1 MTKIFL
7 DTASLKEVEEVNSW
21 GIIDGVTTN
30 QKLFL
35 QEGGMDFKKRVIDI
49 CNIVDGPVSVETTTH
64 TVDDMV
70 AEAKE
75 YASWNKNVVIKV
87 AMSADGNGLKVVKR
101 LAAEGIKTN
110 MTVIMTFNQLVL
122 ATKAGATYVSLFYN
136 RAKDAGEDP
145 VKIIR
150 DYAAFVKENGLGTQ
164 LIVGSIRKPDDVSQ
178 AIAAGAHILT
188 IPTKILTQM
197 PYHQRTEETIKEF
210 DDAWEGFIQANPHA
224 VSRTPFRISLG
235 GGGTDLPSYYKE
247 YEGFFISAAINKYI
261 YVTIHKRFMPGLKL
275 SYSKT
280 ENVKSADELEH
291 PMVREVL
298 RRFGIKEGIEIISLA
313 DVPAEAG
320 LGSSGS
326 FSVGLLK
333 ALYAYQNIQK
343 SPAEIAEEACDIA
356 MNKLH
361 EPSGK
366 QDEYAASFGGI
377 NAYSIDKNG
386 KVTVEELNL
395 DDNTVEELEK
405 NIMMFYTGITRKS
418 SAVLSKQQE
427 RIADSSTDAM
437 EKMHAIKRIGLES
450 KKALQSGN
458 LRKFGELLHEHWM
471 IKRGVTDN
479 MSSEDIDRWYSIA
492 RENGAIGGKIIGAGG
507 GGFLMLY
514 CEGDKQHL
522 GEALAKEGLIQF
534 DFKFDFEGSKT
545 VYNV

>member
-1 MTKIFL
+1 MTRIFL
-7 DTASLKEVEEVNSW
+7 DTASLKEVDEVNSW

-35 QEGGMDFKKRVIDI
+35 QEGGTDFKQRVIDI
-49 CNIVDGPVSVETTTH
+49 CNRVDGPVSVETTTH
-64 TVDDMV
+64 TVDEMV

-75 YASWNKNVVIKV
+75 YASWNRNVVIKV
-87 AMSADGNGLKVVKR
+87 AMSADGTGLKVVRR

-110 MTVIMTFNQLVL
+110 MTVMMTFNQLML

-150 DYAAFVKENGLGTQ
+150 DYAAFVKDNNLSTQ
-164 LIVGSIRKPDDVSQ
+164 LIVGSIRKPEDVSQ
-178 AIAAGAHILT
+178 AVAAGAHILT
-188 IPTKILTQM
+188 IPTKILVQM
-197 PYHQRTEETIKEF
+197 PYHQKTEDTIKEF
-210 DDAWEGFIQANPHA
+210 DEAWQGFLQANPHA

-261 YVTIHKRFMPGLKL
+261 YVTIHKRFLPGLKV

-280 ENVKSADELEH
+280 ENVKNANELEH
-291 PMVREVL
+291 PIVKEVL
-298 RRFGIKEGIEIISLA
+298 RRFGINDGLDIVSLA

-326 FSVGLLK
+326 FTVGLLK

-343 SPAEIAEEACDIA
+343 SPAEIAEEASDIS
-356 MNKLH
+356 MNGLH
-361 EPSGK
+361 APCGP

-377 NAYSIDKNG
+377 NAYSIDRSG
-386 KVTVEELNL
+386 KVSVEDMNL
-395 DDNTVEELEK
+395 DDSTVAELES

-418 SAVLSKQQE
+418 SEVLSKQQE
-427 RIADSSTDAM
+427 RISDPKTDAL
-437 EKMHAIKRIGLES
+437 ERMHAIKRIGLES

-458 LRKFGELLHEHWM
+458 LRRFGELLHEHWEV
-471 IKRGVTDN
+471 KRGVTDN
-479 MSSEDIDRWYSIA
+479 MSSDDIDRWYSMA
-492 RENGAIGGKIIGAGG
+492 REDGAIGGKIIGAGG

-514 CEGDKQHL
+514 CEGDKQRL
-522 GEALAKEGLIQF
+522 RSAMAKEGLAEF
-534 DFKFDFEGSKT
+534 EFKFDFEGSKT
-545 VYNV
+545 VYNI

>member
-49 CNIVDGPVSVETTTH
+49 CNIVNGPVSVETTTH
-64 TVDDMV
+64 GVEEMV

-101 LAAEGIKTN
+101 LTALGIKTN

-145 VKIIR
+145 VRIIK
-150 DYAAFVKENGLGTQ
+150 DYAAFVKENGIGTQ
-164 LIVGSIRKPDDVSQ
+164 LIVGSIRKPEDVSQ
-178 AIAAGAHILT
+178 SIAAGAHILT

-197 PYHQRTEETIKEF
+197 PFHQRTEETIKEF
-210 DDAWEGFIQANPHA
+210 DDAWQGFIQANPHA

-261 YVTIHKRFMPGLKL
+261 YVTIHKRFMPGLKF

-280 ENVKSADELEH
+280 ENVMSAEELEH
-291 PMVREVL
+291 PVVREVL
-298 RRFGIKEGIEIISLA
+298 RKFGIKEGIEIVSLA
-313 DVPAEAG
+313 DIPAEAG

-333 ALYAYQNIQK
+333 ALYAYQNVQK

-356 MNKLH
+356 MNRLH

-377 NAYSIDKNG
+377 NAYSIDREG

-395 DDNTVEELEK
+395 DDNTVAELEK

-418 SAVLSKQQE
+418 SAVLSKQKE
-427 RIADSSTDAM
+427 RISDPKHRRA
-437 EKMHAIKRIGLES
+437 
-450 KKALQSGN
+450 
-458 LRKFGELLHEHWM
+458 
-471 IKRGVTDN
+471 
-479 MSSEDIDRWYSIA
+479 
-492 RENGAIGGKIIGAGG
+492 
-507 GGFLMLY
+507 
-514 CEGDKQHL
+514 
-522 GEALAKEGLIQF
+522 
-534 DFKFDFEGSKT
+534 
-545 VYNV
+545 

>member
-7 DTASLKEVEEVNSW
+7 DTASLKEAEEVNSW

-35 QEGGMDFKKRVIDI
+35 QEGGTDFKKRVIDI
-49 CNIVDGPVSVETTTH
+49 CNLVNGPVSVETTTH
-64 TVDDMV
+64 GVEEMV

-87 AMSADGNGLKVVKR
+87 AMSADGTGLKVVRR

-110 MTVIMTFNQLVL
+110 MTVIMTFNQLLL

-145 VKIIR
+145 VKIIK
-150 DYAAFVKENGLGTQ
+150 DYAAFVKENNISTQ

-178 AIAAGAHILT
+178 AVAAGAHILT

-210 DDAWEGFIQANPHA
+210 DEAWQGFMQANPHA

-235 GGGTDLPSYYKE
+235 GGGTDLPSYYKD
-247 YEGFFISAAINKYI
+247 YEGAFISAAINKYI
-261 YVTIHKRFMPGLKL
+261 YVTIHKRFLPGLKL

-291 PMVREVL
+291 HTVREVL
-298 RRFGIKEGIEIISLA
+298 RRFGIKDGLDIISLA

-326 FSVGLLK
+326 FTVGLLK

-356 MNKLH
+356 MNALH
-361 EPSGK
+361 APSGK

-377 NAYSIDKNG
+377 NAYNIDRSG
-386 KVTVEELNL
+386 KVSVEEMNL
-395 DDNTVEELEK
+395 DEDIVAELEK
-405 NIMMFYTGITRKS
+405 NMMMFYTGVTRKS
-418 SAVLSKQQE
+418 STVLSKQNE
-427 RIADSSTDAM
+427 RISDSGTDAL
-437 EKMHAIKRIGLES
+437 EKMHTIKRIGLES

-458 LRKFGELLHEHWM
+458 LKRFGELLHEHWM
-471 IKRGVTDN
+471 AKRGVTDN
-479 MSSEDIDRWYSIA
+479 MSSDDIDRWYSIA

-514 CEGDKQHL
+514 CEGDRQRLK
-522 GEALAKEGLIQF
+522 AAMAKEGLTEF
-534 DFKFDFEGSKT
+534 EYKFDFDGSKT
-545 VYNV
+545 VYNI

>member
-7 DTASLKEVEEVNSW
+7 DTASLKEIEEVNSW

-35 QEGGMDFKKRVIDI
+35 QEGGTDFKQRVIDI

-64 TVDDMV
+64 GFDEMV
-70 AEAKE
+70 EEAKE
-75 YASWNKNVVIKV
+75 YASWNKNIVIKV

-101 LAAEGIKTN
+101 LTAEGIKTN
-110 MTVIMTFNQLVL
+110 MTVMMTFNQLLL

-145 VKIIR
+145 VKIIK
-150 DYAAFVKENGLGTQ
+150 DYVAFVKDNNVSAQ
-164 LIVGSIRKPDDVSQ
+164 LIVGSIRKPEDVSQ
-178 AIAAGAHILT
+178 AVAAGAHILT
-188 IPTKILTQM
+188 IPTKILVQM
-197 PYHQRTEETIKEF
+197 PYHPKTEDTIKEF
-210 DDAWEGFIQANPHA
+210 DEAWQGFLQANPHA
-224 VSRTPFRISLG
+224 VSRTPFRIPLG

-247 YEGFFISAAINKYI
+247 HEGFFISGAINKYI
-261 YVTIHKRFMPGLKL
+261 YVTIHKRFLPGLKV

-280 ENVKSADELEH
+280 ENVKNASELEH
-291 PMVREVL
+291 PIVREVL
-298 RRFGIKEGIEIISLA
+298 KYFGINDGLDIISLA
-313 DVPAEAG
+313 DMPAEVG

-326 FSVGLLK
+326 FTVGLLK

-356 MNKLH
+356 MNRLH

-377 NAYSIDKNG
+377 NSYRIDRSG
-386 KVTVEELNL
+386 KVSVEEMNL
-395 DDNTVEELEK
+395 DASTVSELES
-405 NIMMFYTGITRKS
+405 NIMLFYTGVTRS
-418 SAVLSKQQE
+418 SNTVLSKQQE
-427 RIADSSTDAM
+427 RISDPSTDTL

-458 LRKFGELLHEHWM
+458 LRRFGELLHEHWLV
-471 IKRGVTDN
+471 KRGITDN
-479 MSSEDIDRWYSIA
+479 MSSDDIDRWYSVA
-492 RENGAIGGKIIGAGG
+492 RENGAIGGKIAGAGG

-514 CEGDKQHL
+514 CEDDKQRL
-522 GEALAKEGLIQF
+522 RSAMAKEGLKEF
-534 DFKFDFEGSKT
+534 EFKFDFEGSRT

>member
-49 CNIVDGPVSVETTTH
+49 CNIVNGPVSVETTTH

-101 LAAEGIKTN
+101 LSALGIKTN

-150 DYAAFVKENGLGTQ
+150 DYAAFVKENGIGTQ

-298 RRFGIKEGIEIISLA
+298 RKFGIKEGIEIISLA

-333 ALYAYQNIQK
+333 ALYAYQNVQR

-427 RIADSSTDAM
+427 RIADSNTDAM
-437 EKMHAIKRIGLES
+437 EKMHAIKRIGMES

-458 LRKFGELLHEHWM
+458 LRRFGELLHEHWM
-471 IKRGVTDN
+471 VKRGVTDN
-479 MSSEDIDRWYSIA
+479 MSSDDIDRWYSIA

-514 CEGDKQHL
+514 CEGDKQRL

>member
-35 QEGGMDFKKRVIDI
+35 QEGGTDFKKRVIDI
-49 CNIVDGPVSVETTTH
+49 CNMVNGPVSVETTTH
-64 TVDDMV
+64 TVDEMV
-70 AEAKE
+70 AEARE

-87 AMSADGNGLKVVKR
+87 AMSAEGNGLKVVRR

-110 MTVIMTFNQLVL
+110 MTVIMTFNQLLL

-145 VKIIR
+145 VKIIK
-150 DYAAFVKENGLGTQ
+150 DYAAFVKENNLSTQ
-164 LIVGSIRKPDDVSQ
+164 LIVGSIRKTEDVSQ
-178 AIAAGAHILT
+178 AVAAGAHILT

-210 DDAWEGFIQANPHA
+210 DDAWQGFLQATPHA
-224 VSRTPFRISLG
+224 LSRTPFRISLG

-247 YEGFFISAAINKYI
+247 YEGFFISAAINKYMYI
-261 YVTIHKRFMPGLKL
+261 TIHKRFIPGLKV

-280 ENVKSADELEH
+280 ENVKNASELEH
-291 PMVREVL
+291 PVVKEAL
-298 RRFGIKEGIEIISLA
+298 RRFGISDGLDIVSLA

-333 ALYAYQNIQK
+333 ALYSYQNVQK

-356 MNKLH
+356 MNSLH

-377 NAYSIDKNG
+377 RAYRIDKNG
-386 KVTVEELNL
+386 KVSVEDMNL
-395 DDNTVEELEK
+395 DDDTVAELEK
-405 NIMMFYTGITRKS
+405 NIMMFYTGITRRS
-418 SAVLSKQQE
+418 GTVLSKQQE
-427 RIADSSTDAM
+427 RISDPSTDAM

-458 LRKFGELLHEHWM
+458 LRRFGELLHEHWM
-471 IKRGVTDN
+471 VKRGVTDN
-479 MSSEDIDRWYSIA
+479 MSSGDIDRWYSIA

-514 CEGDKQHL
+514 CEGDRQRL
-522 GEALAKEGLIQF
+522 GEALAKEGLTQF